1 MWLHVGKESWPFVFH
16 GGGKSC
22 CFPSVLPLIY
32 LRFICLPAA
41 RPSSVVLRPVVRVVG
56 GGPFKFDKC
65 ASDSMQDDD
74 RGEPPDLGRT
84 LCFFVAVLTLPSVC
98 PPLLCLGG
106 PVK

>member
-1 MWLHVGKESWPFVFH
+1 MLL
-16 GGGKSC
+16 
-22 CFPSVLPLIY
+22 SV
-32 LRFICLPAA
+32 CSTTDLPAFHLPP
-41 RPSSVVLRPVVRVVG
+41 RCSSIFGGLAAGGEGGG

-65 ASDSMQDDD
+65 ASDSIQDDD

-84 LCFFVAVLTLPSVC
+84 LCFFVAFLTPPSVC